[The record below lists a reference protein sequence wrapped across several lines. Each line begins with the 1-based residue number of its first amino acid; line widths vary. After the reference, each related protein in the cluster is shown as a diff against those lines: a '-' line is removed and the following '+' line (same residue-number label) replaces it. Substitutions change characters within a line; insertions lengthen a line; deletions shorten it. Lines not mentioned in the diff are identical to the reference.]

1 MKQIVTE
8 FSVPA
13 YDKPGTLAKLTQVL
27 SQKGINITATT
38 TLSLGDVAY
47 MRFVVNNENGVKKIL
62 ENAGFQVLETPAYSV
77 ELPNRPG
84 ELNKLAKA
92 LASKSI
98 NIHQVYGSVDGGQNA
113 KLIVSVDQIQKAAPI
128 FAKWAHTAF
137 ATR

>member
-1 MKQIVTE
+1 
-8 FSVPA
+8 
-13 YDKPGTLAKLTQVL
+13 
-27 SQKGINITATT
+27 
-38 TLSLGDVAY
+38 
-47 MRFVVNNENGVKKIL
+47 GVKKLL
-62 ENAGFQVLETPAYSV
+62 ENAGFQVLETPAYCV

-98 NIHQVYGSVDGGQNA
+98 NIHQIYGSADGGQNA
-113 KLIVSVDQIQKAAPI
+113 KLIVSVDQIPKAAPI